1 MNYVLESG
9 DENVL
14 KNESSV
20 LFVFLPIAIFLFAN
34 GSILLLLITGS
45 ILDHG
50 SAPDHLVPLAQVLLA
65 IEVASF

>member
-1 MNYVLESG
+1 VNYVLESD
-9 DENVL
+9 DEN
-14 KNESSV
+14 
-20 LFVFLPIAIFLFAN
+20 A
-34 GSILLLLITGS
+34 LLLITGS